1 MEQNE
6 LRNLLIKYSKEHSRL
21 KKTEHGLQF
30 AIQTIIIESISDLD
44 PTISDFVRS
53 MTIEE
58 VDLFDM
64 SLFVVTDF
72 LKIHLNQKIES
83 IALRGRIFDD
93 QIVFRALNKD
103 GSKLLKLTINVCN
116 DIVTNI
122 KIKVFEY

>member
-1 MEQNE
+1 
-6 LRNLLIKYSKEHSRL
+6 
-21 KKTEHGLQF
+21 
-30 AIQTIIIESISDLD
+30 
-44 PTISDFVRS
+44 

-83 IALRGRIFDD
+83 IALKGRIFDD

-122 KIKVFEY
+122 KIKIFEY

>member
-21 KKTEHGLQF
+21 KKTEHELQF
-30 AIQTIIIESISDLD
+30 AIRTIIIESISDLD

-83 IALRGRIFDD
+83 IALKGRIFDD

-103 GSKLLKLTINVCN
+103 GSKLLKLTINVYD

-122 KIKVFEY
+122 KIKIFEY